1 MNRLGNLFLAVLVS
15 FWLAGQF
22 VFVVNEFERVVLLEF
37 GKLVQS
43 DIAPGLHFKWPMIDQ
58 VRRFDSRILTLETRP
73 ERYPTVEK
81 KSVIV
86 DLYAHWRIT
95 DVARYYTATGGDERQ
110 AENLISQR
118 INSGL
123 RDQFGVRT
131 LQEVVSG
138 ERDKLMTDMR
148 DKLTDGTSKEFGI
161 EMVDVRVKR
170 IDLPDEVSSTV
181 YDRMNSE
188 RAQEARKHRSEGI
201 EVAEGVR
208 ADADRQRII
217 IEAEAYRDAEKLR
230 GQGDAEAAAIYASA
244 FNKDPEFY
252 AFTRSLQAYKTSL
265 DGKSDLMILDPGSEF
280 FHYLKGNTSS
290 KDSNGKAK

>member
-1 MNRLGNLFLAVLVS
+1 MNRLGNLFLVVIVS
-15 FWLAGQF
+15 LWSVGQF
-22 VFVVNEFERVVLLEF
+22 VFVVNEFEKVVLLEF
-37 GKLVQS
+37 GKMVQS
-43 DIAPGLHFKWPMIDQ
+43 NIAPGIHFKWPFIDQ
-58 VRRFDSRILTLETRP
+58 ARRFDSRILTLETRP

-95 DVARYYTATGGDERQ
+95 DVARYYTATGGDETR
-110 AENLISQR
+110 AEMLISQR

-138 ERDKLMTDMR
+138 ERDKLMVDMR
-148 DKLTDGTSKEFGI
+148 DKLSASTREELGI
-161 EMVDVRVKR
+161 EMIDVRVKR

-181 YDRMNSE
+181 YERMNSE
-188 RAQEARKHRSEGI
+188 RAQEARKHRSEGVEI
-201 EVAEGVR
+201 AEGIR

-230 GQGDAEAAAIYASA
+230 GMGDAEASAIYTAALS
-244 FNKDPEFY
+244 KDPEFY

-265 DGKSDLMILDPGSEF
+265 SGKGDLLVLDPGSEF
-280 FHYLKGNTSS
+280 FHYLKN
-290 KDSNGKAK
+290 SNGKNK